1 MKFGLDHGLDVVFGS
16 SSIVTTNHKNI
27 KLRFYGVMRDC
38 QARDN
43 PGQNLGTVN
52 QKFGQ
57 TTSS

>member
-27 KLRFYGVMRDC
+27 KLGVMRDC
-38 QARDN
+38 DI

-57 TTSS
+57 TLSPAS